1 MVKVLNSGITDPKY
15 DSVDKDWIDVKSNN
29 YFANDEYQDEK
40 GTGAPAPSNKVI
52 LPPPPFLTHP
62 LQSEGGDAGR
72 PAAWFVEL

>member
-1 MVKVLNSGITDPKY
+1 MLNAFTNVVTDPKY

-40 GTGAPAPSNKVI
+40 GTGAPAPSNKVTTP
-52 LPPPPFLTHP
+52 LPPFLTCP
-62 LQSEGGDAGR
+62 LQSEGGVGGR